1 MAAKGFAAQVTWAQR
16 KDRLYLTIDVQ
27 DCIEPKID
35 LSNIGGDEGQ
45 KHGHVSFRGE
55 GRSHATGSDKHNYT
69 LDLDLNKVRL
79 ALPAAFAQVSVA
91 PDRASLEAADA
102 ARAWPAPVLSTC
114 REQSPTLRKQVVS
127 GGEQDRRFSMDF
139 CLLSKESLF

>member
-1 MAAKGFAAQVTWAQR
+1 MAAKDFAAQVTWAQR

-27 DCIEPKID
+27 DCVEPKID
-35 LSNIGGDEGQ
+35 LSNIGEDEGE

-79 ALPAAFAQVSVA
+79 ALPVSFSVISAA
-91 PDRASLEAADA
+91 PDHALCRRLVQQH
-102 ARAWPAPVLSTC
+102 AWPGPVCQPVGS
-114 REQSPTLRKQVVS
+114 S
-127 GGEQDRRFSMDF
+127 GQLWQKACCFRLDT
-139 CLLSKESLF
+139 